1 MGVDNPIKW
10 VLITMPNI
18 PLRMGIDQHPA
29 PMMIGGTWDKEQH
42 QENRVSRSMSIGEV
56 EHMEHGSWRRCSCNN
71 KAEEHEHDHKLLL
84 EDEDERRI
92 ESRDKGRD
100 RGCSSR
106 MSMVMRISRIMM
118 SRRRKREQPSQR
130 RSDLLTNRINL
141 FINYIYILSQ
151 RWRMAIDTRSTADIA
166 LTRTALLSPRRVA

>member
-42 QENRVSRSMSIGEV
+42 QENRVRRSMSIGEV

-71 KAEEHEHDHKLLL
+71 KAEEHEHDHKHEHKFPILPSCVWL
-84 EDEDERRI
+84 I
-92 ESRDKGRD
+92 FKSKVN
-100 RGCSSR
+100 SPV
-106 MSMVMRISRIMM
+106 SM
-118 SRRRKREQPSQR
+118 PSPTF
-130 RSDLLTNRINL
+130 L
-141 FINYIYILSQ
+141 
-151 RWRMAIDTRSTADIA
+151 
-166 LTRTALLSPRRVA
+166 